1 MEKQKDEVYDTGV
14 KGERDVF
21 KQETKD
27 NYICND
33 TCCLCYWR
41 RGILQTTFCT
51 KGKKPAV

>member
-1 MEKQKDEVYDTGV
+1 MRSDLDDDRL

-51 KGKKPAV
+51 KGKEPAV

>member
-14 KGERDVF
+14 KGEWDVF
-21 KQETKD
+21 KSGTKD

-41 RGILQTTFCT
+41 RGILQKSF
-51 KGKKPAV
+51 

>member
-14 KGERDVF
+14 KGEWDIF
-21 KQETKD
+21 KSGTKD

-51 KGKKPAV
+51 KGKEPAV